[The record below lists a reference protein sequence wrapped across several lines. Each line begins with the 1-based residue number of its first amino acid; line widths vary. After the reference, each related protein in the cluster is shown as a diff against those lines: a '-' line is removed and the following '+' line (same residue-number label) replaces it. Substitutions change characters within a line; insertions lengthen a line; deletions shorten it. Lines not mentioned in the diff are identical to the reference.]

1 VIGGDPLEVTV
12 RGDLVVA
19 ALSGEIDLSN
29 ARPLG
34 PRIAQAVPNEAVGV
48 VLDLS
53 PTTYLDSTGLHVI
66 FDLASRLSGRQQR
79 LAIALP
85 EDSRVRRVLDLVD
98 VETVAPVR
106 PTVEEAAEVVRGGA

>member
-1 VIGGDPLEVTV
+1 VIGEDPLDIST
-12 RGDLVVA
+12 RDDIVVA

-34 PRIAQAVPNEAVGV
+34 PRIAAAVPNEAAGV
-48 VLDLS
+48 VLDLTA
-53 PTTYLDSTGLHVI
+53 TTYLDSSGLHVV
-66 FDLASRLSGRQQR
+66 FDLASRLTSRQQR

-98 VETVAPVR
+98 VESVAPVR
-106 PTVEEAAEVVRGGA
+106 PTVDEALEAVRTAP